1 MSGFLRRRRLP
12 AALRPRIDRDER
24 VVAWASTS
32 DGDTDGRSA
41 VVVTNRGLWLPDR
54 AERLDWHQV
63 HKATWSGSQ
72 LTVVPA
78 VQVGTGEGYAVM
90 ADDRAI
96 AVQLDDPDNVPP
108 QVRNRVNRSV
118 AYTRHHE
125 VPGGGVRVVARRVAG
140 VDGVTWH
147 VRFDEGTDAADPSV
161 TEATAELVAAA
172 SAAAVSASAGSE

>member
-1 MSGFLRRRRLP
+1 MFGFLRRRRLP
-12 AALRPRIDRDER
+12 AAVRPRMDHDER
-24 VVAWASTS
+24 VVAWASIS
-32 DGDTDGRSA
+32 DGDAGRTA
-41 VVVTNRGLWLPDR
+41 VVVTNRGLWLPGR
-54 AERLDWHQV
+54 AERLDWHQI

-90 ADDRAI
+90 ADDRAT
-96 AVQLDDPDNVPP
+96 AVRLADPDNVPP

-140 VDGVTWH
+140 IDGVTWH
-147 VRFDEGTDAADPSV
+147 VRFDEGTDADDPSV
-161 TEATAELVAAA
+161 AVATAELVAAA
-172 SAAAVSASAGSE
+172 SASAASASAGSE